1 MTRLLETALSQAAA
15 LPDAEQDAV
24 AAILLAEMASEKR
37 WSASFA
43 KSQDMLAGLAQ
54 KALAEHAAGKTQPL

>member
-24 AAILLAEMASEKR
+24 AAILLAEMAAEKR
-37 WSASFA
+37 WSESFA

-54 KALAEHAAGKTQPL
+54 KALAEHAAGNTKPL